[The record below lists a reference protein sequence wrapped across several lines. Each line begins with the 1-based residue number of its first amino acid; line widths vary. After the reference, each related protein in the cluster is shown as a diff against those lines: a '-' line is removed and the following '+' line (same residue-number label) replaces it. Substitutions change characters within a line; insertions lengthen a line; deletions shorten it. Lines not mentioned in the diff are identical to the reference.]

1 MESEVDDVYISQ
13 VTGQPVY
20 VEIKG
25 IMYKLTKVEDE
36 K

>member
-13 VTGQPVY
+13 VTGDPVY

>member
-13 VTGQPVY
+13 VTGEPVY

-25 IMYKLTKVEDE
+25 VLYKLTKVEDE